1 MGINTKLVQ
10 ELLSK
15 AKFHNIEFMA
25 VTKKRSVEDIT
36 ELQTLGVTT
45 FGENQ
50 VQEAYRKYLNF
61 NKRKSIKLHLI
72 GPLQSNKVKKA
83 LGIFDTIQSLDR
95 KKIIDVISENNNEN
109 NRAKEFYLQINIGQE
124 PQKTGVDPKD
134 TSYFFDY
141 AKLKNINIVGLMCIP
156 PFEAPPDKFFLKMVK
171 IRDSIDK
178 KLKLSMGMSGDY
190 NTAIN
195 FQTNLIRIGS
205 ALFV

>member
-95 KKIIDVISENNNEN
+95 KKSST
-109 NRAKEFYLQINIGQE
+109 L
-124 PQKTGVDPKD
+124 
-134 TSYFFDY
+134 
-141 AKLKNINIVGLMCIP
+141 
-156 PFEAPPDKFFLKMVK
+156 FLKTIMK
-171 IRDSIDK
+171 IIEPKNFIYKSILDRNLK
-178 KLKLSMGMSGDY
+178 K
-190 NTAIN
+190 
-195 FQTNLIRIGS
+195 QELIQKIH
-205 ALFV
+205 LIFLIMQN